1 MVQTNLEVVVSSE
14 PLVEA
19 VKSIMLRFLPTVL
32 SIAWSGIMTF
42 DIIVFALT
50 VYKAI
55 RVGYKVPLI
64 QVLIRDG
71 KC

>member
-1 MVQTNLEVVVSSE
+1 MY
-14 PLVEA
+14 
-19 VKSIMLRFLPTVL
+19 IMFRLLLAVL
-32 SIAWSGIMTF
+32 SSAWSGIMMF

-50 VYKAI
+50 VYKGF
-55 RVGYKVPLI
+55 RVGSQVPLI

>member
-1 MVQTNLEVVVSSE
+1 
-14 PLVEA
+14 
-19 VKSIMLRFLPTVL
+19 
-32 SIAWSGIMTF
+32 MTF

-55 RVGYKVPLI
+55 KVGYKVELI

-71 KC
+71 TC

>member
-1 MVQTNLEVVVSSE
+1 
-14 PLVEA
+14 
-19 VKSIMLRFLPTVL
+19 
-32 SIAWSGIMTF
+32 MTF

-64 QVLIRDG
+64 QFLIRDG
-71 KC
+71 EC

>member
-1 MVQTNLEVVVSSE
+1 
-14 PLVEA
+14 
-19 VKSIMLRFLPTVL
+19 
-32 SIAWSGIMTF
+32 MTF

-71 KC
+71 ECQDVFNWANNDWLYYQDHFISCTAHLSNLLTLVKID

>member
-1 MVQTNLEVVVSSE
+1 M
-14 PLVEA
+14 
-19 VKSIMLRFLPTVL
+19 M
-32 SIAWSGIMTF
+32 F

-50 VYKAI
+50 VYKGI